1 MRIQGVVYQ
10 QPQHKHRG
18 VWGSKPIAYETRIE
32 KADARILRPGLRLE
46 LKLLKERLKYPLCL
60 QKYIESH
67 TQIQRTKVQ

>member
-18 VWGSKPIAYETRIE
+18 VRGSKPIAYETRIE
-32 KADARILRPGLRLE
+32 KADARILRPGLRFE